1 MSVRHDTVVLVFL
14 FVPFLSWFVVV
25 YFALRTAVR
34 FGTVSMRKN
43 LVSTRSP
50 NDSLALSNCAIVHP
64 REYDASIRYV
74 MIRRDGMDFVFSLRA
89 DKGVPE
95 GSIGFSHRQRRW
107 VGLSLNEDITVDVYD
122 PSYDG
127 EDVYLGN
134 LKLEVD
140 FLSKS
145 RATDDKFDTIE
156 MANRFVSNFKDQV
169 MTVGQLIVLEFKGC
183 NLGVKVLEVSAI
195 NLSEIASTS
204 PGDKKIGGSKLRG
217 VLMQQ
222 TQISFTRGEGSTLNL
237 VGAAKGAHK
246 ANIINPDWNFER
258 MGIGGLDSEFSNIF
272 RRAFASRIFP
282 PDIVAKLGINHVK
295 GILLFGPPGTGKTLM
310 ARQIGKMLN
319 GAEPKIVNGPEVLNK
334 YVGQSEE
341 NIRNLF
347 KDAELEYKQKGE
359 NSSLHIV
366 IFDEIDAICKQR
378 GMSSGS
384 SGVGDTVVNQLLSKI
399 DGVDQLNNILLIG
412 MTNRRDLIDE
422 ALLRP
427 GRLEVQMEIGLPNVS
442 GRLQILKIHT
452 TKMRENELMA
462 NDVNLDELSELT
474 KNFSGAEIEGLI
486 KSATSFAFNR
496 HVKASNMA
504 EVDNN
509 IEEMKITKDDFLNSL
524 DEVKPAFGVA
534 QEAFENCITNGIIKW
549 SRSIERL
556 LDDGQLY
563 IRQVAN
569 SERTPLVSV
578 IVEGPAGSGKTALA
592 AKIAM
597 SADFPY
603 MKMISPNNLLGH
615 GEQSKCN
622 AITKVFEDAYKSAM
636 SVIVID
642 DIERLL
648 EYVPIGPRFSNTV
661 LQTILVLLKR
671 VPPKGRRLLVM
682 GTTSSKRVLEEMGAL
697 DCFDGHL
704 LVPTVSSGDEIIKVL
719 ESIDLFSESELQD
732 IKKTV
737 EKEEIRVWVGV
748 KSF

>member
-1 MSVRHDTVVLVFL
+1 MT
-14 FVPFLSWFVVV
+14 
-25 YFALRTAVR
+25 
-34 FGTVSMRKN
+34 RKS
-43 LVSTRSP
+43 LLATKSP

-64 REYDASIRYV
+64 NEYDSSVKYV
-74 MIRRDGMDFVFSLRA
+74 MIRRDGMDFIFSIKA
-89 DKGVPE
+89 DKGVAS
-95 GSIGFSHRQRRW
+95 GMIGFSHRQRRW
-107 VGLSLNEDITVDVYD
+107 VGLSLNEEIVVDVYD

-127 EDVYLGN
+127 EDVYLGG

-145 RATDDKFDTIE
+145 RAVEDKFDTTE
-156 MANRFVSNFKDQV
+156 MSNRFVHNFKDQV
-169 MTVGQLIVLEFKGC
+169 MTVGQLVVLEFKGH
-183 NLGVKVLEVSAI
+183 NLGVKVLEVNAI
-195 NLSEIASTS
+195 NISEITGKAG
-204 PGDKKIGGSKLRG
+204 GDGNKEFSSSGGKLRG
-217 VLMQQ
+217 MLMQQ
-222 TQISFTRGEGSTLNL
+222 TEVIFSRAEGSLMNL

-282 PDIVAKLGINHVK
+282 PNIVEKLGINHVK

-347 KDAELEYKQKGE
+347 KDAEMEYKAKGE

-378 GMSSGS
+378 GMNAGS
-384 SGVGDTVVNQLLSKI
+384 TGVGDTVVNQLLSKI

-427 GRLEVQMEIGLPNVS
+427 GRLEVQMEIGLPDVK

-452 TKMRENELMA
+452 TKMRENDLM
-462 NDVNLDELSELT
+462 NEDVSLDELSELT

-496 HVKASNMA
+496 HVKATNMA

-509 IEEMKITKDDFLNSL
+509 LEEMKITKDDFLMSL
-524 DEVKPAFGVA
+524 EEVKPAFGVA
-534 QEAFENCITNGIIKW
+534 QEAFENCIMNGIITW
-549 SRSIERL
+549 SRSIQRL

-569 SERTPLVSV
+569 SERTPLVTV
-578 IVEGPAGSGKTALA
+578 LVEGPASSGKTALA

-622 AITKVFEDAYKSAM
+622 YITKVFDDAYKSAL

-661 LQTILVLLKR
+661 LQTILVLMKR
-671 VPPKGRRLLVM
+671 VPPKGRRLLIV

-697 DCFDGHL
+697 DAFDGHL
-704 LVPTVSSGDEIIKVL
+704 LVPTISSAEELIKVI
-719 ESIDLFSESELQD
+719 EHIDLFDEAQLAEISKT
-732 IKKTV
+732 IKR
-737 EKEEIRVWVGV
+737 EEIRIWVGV
-748 KSF
+748 KKLLMMAEMARQDMTDKVMKFLQILRDDAGIV